1 MTAPRA
7 ASSAALKARRFLGDS
22 AGAAAVEFVL
32 WLAVLIVPLFSA
44 VDIGAYAFKKMQVQI
59 AGQGAV
65 QAVWH
70 ACNDTT
76 KWPATQNCPTLLT
89 TITRAAQGSS
99 LGTDVT
105 VASADVVEGYYCAD
119 ASRAL
124 VAVGATGTIAS
135 PLTGPAPTC
144 TTVTAGSTTTAGD
157 YIKVTVSYTY
167 APLFTGLS
175 VASILGTS
183 ITHTAWMRLI

>member
-1 MTAPRA
+1 MNAPGH
-7 ASSAALKARRFLGDS
+7 ASGTALKARRFLGDS

-32 WLAVLIVPLFSA
+32 WLAVLIVPVLSA

-70 ACNDTT
+70 ACNDNT
-76 KWPATQNCPTLLT
+76 KWPATKNCPGLLA

-99 LGTDVT
+99 LGADVT

-124 VAVGATGTIAS
+124 VAVGSTGTIAS

-144 TTVTAGSTTTAGD
+144 TTVTAGSSTTAGD

-167 APLFTGLS
+167 APVFTGLS
-175 VASILGTS
+175 VGSLLGTS